1 VNLDELNDQMTVL
14 AAIQQR
20 RSEILKLEAEEIDG
34 ARQRISAMERE
45 LEIHRSELDTL
56 RATSDQRM
64 KEWDARIEKL
74 VSGFGA
80 FLAKHGG

>member
-1 VNLDELNDQMTVL
+1 MNLDELNDQMAVL

-20 RSEILKLEAEEIDG
+20 QGEILKLEAEEIDAVR
-34 ARQRISAMERE
+34 ARTAE
-45 LEIHRSELDTL
+45 LQEQLNLL

-80 FLAKHGG
+80 FLAKQVE

>member
-1 VNLDELNDQMTVL
+1 
-14 AAIQQR
+14 
-20 RSEILKLEAEEIDG
+20 
-34 ARQRISAMERE
+34 MERE